1 MKRIFSVTGIK
12 SSWLGNFLITDE
24 LIVFISAKY
33 VITMISM
40 KMYSDNNN
48 EFVGFFDHPFWQAP
62 KLGGIICKTNLIA
75 SAVVT
80 TIITKRIVIITIILI
95 EIIITENLRTVE
107 STYWYAIATLCDWF
121 KNLGSVFQSIRS
133 KI

>member
-1 MKRIFSVTGIK
+1 M
-12 SSWLGNFLITDE
+12 
-24 LIVFISAKY
+24 
-33 VITMISM
+33 
-40 KMYSDNNN
+40 
-48 EFVGFFDHPFWQAP
+48 
-62 KLGGIICKTNLIA
+62 TNLIA

-133 KI
+133 